1 MNITNEFTE
10 GEVSFLLDI
19 AHEYYAKDESILPII
34 QKLWKLDR
42 QLQIQEMHTDKAWRQ
57 AYEA

>member
-10 GEVSFLLDI
+10 WEVSLLLDMI
-19 AHEYYAKDESILPII
+19 HDYYESDPSVGPLLD
-34 QKLWKLDR
+34 KLWKLDR

>member
-10 GEVSFLLDI
+10 DEVSFLLDI

-42 QLQIQEMHTDKAWRQ
+42 LIRIQDVRTDKAWRQ
-57 AYEA
+57 A

>member
-10 GEVSFLLDI
+10 DEVSFLLDI
-19 AHEYYAKDESILPII
+19 AHEYYAKDDSILPII

-42 QLQIQEMHTDKAWRQ
+42 LIQIQDVRTDKAWRQ
-57 AYEA
+57 HEA

>member
-10 GEVSFLLDI
+10 DEVSLLLDI

-42 QLQIQEMHTDKAWRQ
+42 LIQIQDVRTDKAWRQ
-57 AYEA
+57 A